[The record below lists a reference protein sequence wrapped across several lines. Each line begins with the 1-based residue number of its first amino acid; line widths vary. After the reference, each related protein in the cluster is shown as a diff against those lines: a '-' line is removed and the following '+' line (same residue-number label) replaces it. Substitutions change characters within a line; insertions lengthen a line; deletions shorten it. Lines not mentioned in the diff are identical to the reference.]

1 MTKILLIEPDT
12 QLLEEINIHL
22 GKVGYKMHTT
32 ENGATGVQKALQYK
46 PDLILCDAKPSGL
59 SGDEVFN
66 IIKQVNTTSVIPF
79 VFITTKKSYEEL
91 RAVMNLG
98 VDDFLVKPFTM
109 DDIEKLIQIRIEK
122 QRALVKKVNEN
133 FQTLVDYVNT
143 AFCVYQEE
151 KFEYVNRKFCEI
163 LGYSKSEIIGM
174 NLVNLLYKDD
184 IPKVVDKLTRIFK
197 NIHSEINVDFRAIKR
212 NREVV
217 HLNFT
222 GRLVEIDNTKNLVG
236 TIKELTAQHLAGT
249 DKTSAVL
256 PEFTSREHDILHC
269 ICQGQSNQEIADKL
283 NISVRTVEG
292 HRNRLLKKT
301 GCKNSVALAV
311 YAIKHGLYKI

>member
-1 MTKILLIEPDT
+1 MAKILLIEPDA

-32 ENGATGVQKALQYK
+32 DNGATGVQKALQYK

-197 NIHSEINVDFRAIKR
+197 NI
-212 NREVV
+212 
-217 HLNFT
+217 
-222 GRLVEIDNTKNLVG
+222 
-236 TIKELTAQHLAGT
+236 
-249 DKTSAVL
+249 
-256 PEFTSREHDILHC
+256 
-269 ICQGQSNQEIADKL
+269 
-283 NISVRTVEG
+283 
-292 HRNRLLKKT
+292 
-301 GCKNSVALAV
+301 
-311 YAIKHGLYKI
+311 

>member
-1 MTKILLIEPDT
+1 MTKILLIEPEPK
-12 QLLEEINIHL
+12 LLEEINIYLSQL
-22 GKVGYKMHTT
+22 GYEMLST
-32 ENGATGVQKALQYK
+32 ENGATGVQQALQYK

-59 SGDEVFN
+59 AGDEVFN

-79 VFITTKKSYEEL
+79 VFITSKKSYEEL
-91 RAVMNLG
+91 RALMNLG
-98 VDDFLVKPFTM
+98 VDDFLVKPFTL
-109 DDIEKLIQIRIEK
+109 DDIARLIQIRLEK
-122 QRALVKKVNEN
+122 QRALVDKVNEK
-133 FQTLVDYVNT
+133 FKTLIDFVNI

-163 LGYSKSEIIGM
+163 LGYSKGELIGM

-197 NIHSEINVDFRAIKR
+197 NIHSDIDIEFRAIKR

-217 HLNFT
+217 LLNFT
-222 GRLVEIDNTKNLVG
+222 GRLVEIDNKKNLVG
-236 TIKELTAQHLAGT
+236 TIKEITSRQYA
-249 DKTSAVL
+249 DKEKFNTES
-256 PEFTSREHDILHC
+256 PDFTSREHDILHC

-283 NISVRTVEG
+283 NISIRTVEG

-301 GCKNSVALAV
+301 SCKNSVALVV
-311 YAIKHGLYKI
+311 YAIKHGLYKV